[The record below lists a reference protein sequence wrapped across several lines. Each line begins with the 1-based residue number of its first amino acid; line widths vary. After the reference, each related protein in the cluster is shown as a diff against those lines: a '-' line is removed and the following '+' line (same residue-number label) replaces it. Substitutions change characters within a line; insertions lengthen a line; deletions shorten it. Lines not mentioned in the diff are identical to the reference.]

1 MTGNSSLLTA
11 SLEGKVALVTGGAIR
26 VGRAICQA
34 LAGRGASIA
43 FTHLPGEPAGE
54 AATAIATELA
64 RPETGQSRGAEAGQS
79 GERSAVLALPLDVRE
94 PGAPRRVVEQVLERF
109 GRLDILV
116 NNASVWLRAPFLE
129 ITAEAW
135 QMALDINLTGPFLM
149 SQAVA
154 PIMLKQQSGL
164 IVNITDLS
172 AYQTWREYAHHSV
185 TKAGLVALTRVMAA
199 ELAPHVRVN
208 AIAPGTV
215 LLPEGAGEAKRQWAI
230 ENSLLK
236 RVGRPEDV
244 ARTVLFLADS
254 DFVTGAVYF
263 VDGGR
268 ALV

>member
-1 MTGNSSLLTA
+1 MTPNLEPLTT

-26 VGRAICQA
+26 VGRAICRA

-43 FTHLPGEPAGE
+43 FTHLPGEPAAAAAAEIAGE
-54 AATAIATELA
+54 A
-64 RPETGQSRGAEAGQS
+64 RGRQGPHEA
-79 GERSAVLALPLDVRE
+79 LALPMDVRE
-94 PGAPRRVVEQVLERF
+94 PAAPQRVVEQVIGRF

-116 NNASVWLRAPFLE
+116 NNASVWLRAPFLA
-129 ITAEAW
+129 ITREAW
-135 QMALDINLTGPFLM
+135 QTALDINLTGPFLM

-154 PIMLKQQSGL
+154 PQMLQQQSGL

-172 AYQTWREYAHHSV
+172 AYQTWKEYAHHAA

-215 LLPEGAGEAKRQWAI
+215 LLPEGAGEAKVQWAVQ
-230 ENSLLK
+230 NSLLK

>member
-1 MTGNSSLLTA
+1 MTQELEPLTT

-26 VGRAICQA
+26 VGRAICRA

-43 FTHLPGEPAGE
+43 FTHLPGEPAA
-54 AATAIATELA
+54 AATAEITAELA
-64 RPETGQSRGAEAGQS
+64 RSKTGQSN
-79 GERSAVLALPLDVRE
+79 VLALPMDVRE
-94 PGAPRRVVEQVLERF
+94 PAAPQRVVEQVIGRF

-116 NNASVWLRAPFLE
+116 NNASVWLRAPFLA
-129 ITAEAW
+129 ITREAW
-135 QMALDINLTGPFLM
+135 QTALDINLTGPFLM

-154 PIMLKQQSGL
+154 LQMLQQQSGL
-164 IVNITDLS
+164 IINITDLS
-172 AYQTWREYAHHSV
+172 AYQTWKEYAHHAA

-215 LLPEGAGEAKRQWAI
+215 LLPEGASEAKVQWAI
-230 ENSLLK
+230 QNSLLK

>member
-1 MTGNSSLLTA
+1 MTESTLYPLTTSLA
-11 SLEGKVALVTGGAIR
+11 GKVALVTGGAVR
-26 VGRAICQA
+26 VGRAIGLA
-34 LAGRGASIA
+34 LAGRGAHVA
-43 FTHLPGEPAGE
+43 FTHLPWE
-54 AATAIATELA
+54 AHEQTAAEIAALGVQA
-64 RPETGQSRGAEAGQS
+64 
-79 GERSAVLALPLDVRE
+79 LALPLDVRE
-94 PGAPRRVVEQVLERF
+94 SGAPARVVEQVIARF

-129 ITAEAW
+129 ITPEAW
-135 QMALDINLTGPFLM
+135 QMALDVNLTGPFLM
-149 SQAVA
+149 SQAAA
-154 PIMLKQQSGL
+154 PHMLRQGSGL
-164 IVNITDLS
+164 IINITDLS
-172 AYQTWREYAHHSV
+172 AYQTWREYAHHAAS
-185 TKAGLVALTRVMAA
+185 KAGLVALTRVMAA

-215 LLPEGAGEAKRQWAI
+215 LLPDGATDAKRQWAV

>member
-1 MTGNSSLLTA
+1 MADNLTPWTTSL
-11 SLEGKVALVTGGAIR
+11 SGKVALVTGGAIR
-26 VGRAICQA
+26 VGRVICMA
-34 LAGRGASIA
+34 LAGRGAHIA

-54 AATAIATELA
+54 AV
-64 RPETGQSRGAEAGQS
+64 AEIGV
-79 GERSAVLALPLDVRE
+79 SAQTSEASSVLALPMDVRE
-94 PGAPRRVVEQVLERF
+94 PGGPQRVVEQVIARF

-129 ITAEAW
+129 VTRDAW
-135 QMALDINLTGPFLM
+135 QTALDINLTGPFLM
-149 SQAVA
+149 SQAAA
-154 PIMLKQQSGL
+154 PQMLKQRAGL

-172 AYQTWREYAHHSV
+172 AYQTWPGYAHHAA
-185 TKAGLVALTRVMAA
+185 TKAGLVALTRVMAM

-215 LLPEGAGEAKRQWAI
+215 LLPEGAGEAKAQWAVQ
-230 ENSLLK
+230 NSLLK

-244 ARTVLFLADS
+244 ARTVLFLVDS
-254 DFVTGAVYF
+254 DFATGAVYF

>member
-1 MTGNSSLLTA
+1 MTQQLIPLTTSLA
-11 SLEGKVALVTGGAIR
+11 GKIALITGGAIR

-34 LAGRGASIA
+34 LAGRGAAIA
-43 FTHLPGEPAGE
+43 FTYLPGEPATE
-54 AATAIATELA
+54 AAEAIVAA
-64 RPETGQSRGAEAGQS
+64 GRPELIP
-79 GERSAVLALPLDVRE
+79 VLALSMDVRE
-94 PGAPRRVVEQVLERF
+94 TGAPQRVVEQGLARF

-129 ITAEAW
+129 ITREAW
-135 QMALDINLTGPFLM
+135 QMALDINLTGPFLI

-154 PIMLKQQSGL
+154 AQRLRQESGL
-164 IVNITDLS
+164 IINITDLS
-172 AYQTWREYAHHSV
+172 AYQTWKEYAHHSA

-215 LLPEGAGEAKRQWAI
+215 LLPEGASEAKRQWAI

-236 RVGRPEDV
+236 RIGRPEDV

-254 DFVTGAVYF
+254 DFATGAVYLL
-263 VDGGR
+263 DGGR

>member
-1 MTGNSSLLTA
+1 MTA
-11 SLEGKVALVTGGAIR
+11 SLEGQVALVTGGAVR
-26 VGRAICQA
+26 VGRVICLA
-34 LAGRGASIA
+34 LAGRGVHVA
-43 FTHLPGEPAGE
+43 FTHLPGEPAE
-54 AATAIATELA
+54 QTAAEITALGVQA
-64 RPETGQSRGAEAGQS
+64 
-79 GERSAVLALPLDVRE
+79 LALPLDVRE
-94 PGAPRRVVEQVLERF
+94 PGAPTRVVGQVVDRF
-109 GRLDILV
+109 GRLDVLV

-129 ITAEAW
+129 ITRDAW

-149 SQAVA
+149 SQAAA
-154 PIMLKQQSGL
+154 PQMLKQGSGL
-164 IVNITDLS
+164 IINITDLS
-172 AYQTWREYAHHSV
+172 AYQTWKEYAHHAAS
-185 TKAGLVALTRVMAA
+185 KAGLVALTRVMAA

-215 LLPEGAGEAKRQWAI
+215 LLPEGAGEAKVQWAVQ
-230 ENSLLK
+230 NSLLK

>member
-1 MTGNSSLLTA
+1 MTQPTLYPMTTSLV
-11 SLEGKVALVTGGAIR
+11 GQVALVTGGAVR
-26 VGRAICQA
+26 VGRTICLA
-34 LAGRGASIA
+34 LAGRGVHVA
-43 FTHLPGEPAGE
+43 FTYLPGEPAE
-54 AATAIATELA
+54 QTAAEIAALGVQA
-64 RPETGQSRGAEAGQS
+64 
-79 GERSAVLALPLDVRE
+79 LALPLDVRE
-94 PGAPRRVVEQVLERF
+94 PGAPARVVEQVIARF

-129 ITAEAW
+129 ITPEAW
-135 QMALDINLTGPFLM
+135 QMALDVNLTGPFLM
-149 SQAVA
+149 SQAAA
-154 PIMLKQQSGL
+154 PHMLRQGSGL
-164 IVNITDLS
+164 IINITDLS
-172 AYQTWREYAHHSV
+172 AYQTWREYAHHAAS
-185 TKAGLVALTRVMAA
+185 KAGLVALTRVMAA

-215 LLPEGAGEAKRQWAI
+215 LLPDGATEAKRQWAI

-236 RVGRPEDV
+236 RIGRPEDV

>member
-1 MTGNSSLLTA
+1 MSQNLSALTTSLA
-11 SLEGKVALVTGGAIR
+11 GKVALVTGGAIR
-26 VGRAICQA
+26 VGRVICQA
-34 LAGRGASIA
+34 LAGRGASIP
-43 FTHLPGEPAGE
+43 FTHLPGEPASE
-54 AATAIATELA
+54 AAAEIAA
-64 RPETGQSRGAEAGQS
+64 AAGAEPA
-79 GERSAVLALPLDVRE
+79 AILALPMDVRE
-94 PGAPRRVVEQVLERF
+94 PGAPQRVVEQVIARF

-129 ITAEAW
+129 ITREAW
-135 QMALDINLTGPFLM
+135 QMALDINLTGPFMM

-154 PIMLKQQSGL
+154 PHMLKQQSGL

-172 AYQTWREYAHHSV
+172 AYQTWKEYAHHAA

-215 LLPEGAGEAKRQWAI
+215 LLPEGAGEAKVQWAVQ
-230 ENSLLK
+230 NSLLK

-244 ARTVLFLADS
+244 ARTVLFLVDS
-254 DFVTGAVYF
+254 DFATGAVYF